1 MNQVIT
7 IRHISEVENSY
18 ACMYFH
24 VCFMNHVYLTTYDK
38 IEYILKNPNLIIQ
51 CYGTLFLLQALC
63 FHLKNS
69 NLILYTLEINIYI
82 RIYIRVTKCL
92 HGVERKI
99 NNGYTNI

>member
-38 IEYILKNPNLIIQ
+38 IKYILKNPNLIIL

-63 FHLKNS
+63 FHLKKFQ
-69 NLILYTLEINIYI
+69 LNIICTGNKY
-82 RIYIRVTKCL
+82 L
-92 HGVERKI
+92 HTGTHIHKG
-99 NNGYTNI
+99 N